1 MGDDQMRPKAV
12 CLCSGGL
19 DSTVAAAKA
28 RDEGFEIYIIHILYG
43 QKAERREERAI
54 EEIARALGASEVR
67 FARTDLFSDHT
78 PLTTADSPI
87 PIGDEVGIRGPKPT
101 PSTWVYC
108 RNLVFGSMAA
118 AYAEEIGAEGIYVG
132 FNAEE
137 GESYPDNRPEFVDR
151 FNLLLEKSVA
161 SFSRP
166 PKIEAPLLHLY
177 KPGIVRM
184 GAELGAPMA
193 LTWSC
198 YREGTVHCG
207 DCESCQHRRR
217 GFMEAGVDDPTAYR

>member
-1 MGDDQMRPKAV
+1 MRPRAV

-28 RDEGFEIYIIHILYG
+28 LDEGFDISIIHVLYG
-43 QKAERREERAI
+43 QKAERREKRAT
-54 EEIARALGASEVR
+54 EEIATALGARDLR
-67 FARTDLFSDHT
+67 FARTDIFYNHA
-78 PLTTADSPI
+78 PLTTADALI
-87 PIGDEVGIRGPKPT
+87 PTGDEVEIENPKST

-137 GESYPDNRPEFVDR
+137 GESYPDNKPEFVDR
-151 FNLLLEKSVA
+151 FNSLLEKSVA

-177 KPGIVRM
+177 KPGIVRV

-198 YREGTVHCG
+198 YREGEEHCG
-207 DCESCQHRRR
+207 VCGSCQHRRR
-217 GFMEAGVDDPTAYR
+217 GFMEAGVDDPTSYR